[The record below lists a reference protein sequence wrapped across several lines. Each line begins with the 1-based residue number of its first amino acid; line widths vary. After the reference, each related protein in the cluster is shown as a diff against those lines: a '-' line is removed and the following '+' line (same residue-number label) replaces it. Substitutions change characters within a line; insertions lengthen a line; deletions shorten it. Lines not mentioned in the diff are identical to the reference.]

1 MIRFPGSFAL
11 PALLLTLTCAVNTPR
26 LHARSDALSADGDPL
41 PHLSVVPEFETGFH
55 MLYELKFEPA
65 REQFTAWE
73 RSHPAEPLGP
83 ALEAAA
89 DLFEEFYRKGVL
101 TSDFFLDDKRLLGG
115 IAGKPDAD
123 LEAAFT
129 TAVQRSENLARR
141 RLAENPRDADALFAL
156 TLSSGM
162 RADNA
167 SLLEKRQ
174 IESLGF
180 LRDAD
185 RNAKTLLAVA
195 PDADDAYLA
204 LGAANY
210 VIGCLPGYKRAILR
224 MGGVHGDRKIGME
237 QLARAASG
245 GHYLRPYAKLMLAL
259 AELREKS
266 PALAREQLAQL
277 ASEFPANPLFAREL
291 VKATALAARNPSPG
305 D

>member
-1 MIRFPGSFAL
+1 MMRFRGFFAL
-11 PALLLTLTCAVNTPR
+11 PAVLLTLTCAVTSPR

-41 PHLSVVPEFETGFH
+41 PHLSVVPEFETGFRL
-55 MLYELKFEPA
+55 LYELKFEPA

-73 RSHPAEPLGP
+73 RLHPAEPLGP

-115 IAGKPDAD
+115 IAGRPDAD
-123 LEAAFT
+123 LEGAFT
-129 TAVQRSENLARR
+129 AAVLHSESLARR

-167 SLLEKRQ
+167 SLLEKKQ

-224 MGGVHGDRKIGME
+224 VGGVHGDRKIGME

-259 AELREKS
+259 TELREKN
-266 PALAREQLAQL
+266 PVQAREHLAQL
-277 ASEFPANPLFAREL
+277 AQEFPANPLFAREL
-291 VKATALAARNPSPG
+291 VKATAAASRTPPG